1 MLMRCGK
8 AVSHQMHMNT
18 NKTQKGFCVIGCGRV
33 GTHLAVHL
41 TGRGYQPAAFSSKT
55 FASAQ
60 NAAFHAGGGRV
71 FENAADAAKTCELIF
86 ITTPDICIVPVCDQ
100 IAADGGFN
108 ESSVVF
114 HLSGALSSE
123 ILVSAQKAGA
133 ETGSLHPLQA
143 FAPYEPGQA
152 SPFTGINMS
161 VEGTSGAASLGKKI
175 AAALQARAFTI
186 PTDAKTLYHA
196 AAVVASNYLVTL
208 EHVALALLEQTG
220 LDQARAYEILAP
232 LIQGTL
238 GNIASKGSVD
248 ALTGP
253 VVRGDAAV
261 IARHLADIDK
271 KMPQFSG
278 VYRLLG
284 QHTLDIARL
293 RKDFPK
299 EADQQISD
307 LLKNDT

>member
-1 MLMRCGK
+1 MSMRYSR

-18 NKTQKGFCVIGCGRV
+18 NNTQKRFCVIGCGRV

-41 TGRGYQPAAFSSKT
+41 AGQGYRPAAFSSRT

-60 NAAFHAGGGRV
+60 NAAFHAGEGKV
-71 FENAADAAKTCELIF
+71 FENAAEAAATCELIF
-86 ITTPDICIVPVCDQ
+86 ITTPDTCIAPVCDQ
-100 IAADGGFN
+100 IAADGGCN
-108 ESSVVF
+108 ENSVVF

-123 ILVSAQKAGA
+123 ILASAQKVGA
-133 ETGSLHPLQA
+133 QTGSLHPLQA
-143 FAPYEPGQA
+143 FAPYEPGHA

-161 VEGTSGAASLGKKI
+161 VEGTFGAAALGHKI

-186 PTDAKTLYHA
+186 PTDAKILYHA

-208 EHVALALLEQTG
+208 EHVALTLLAQTG

-284 QHTLDIARL
+284 QHTLDIARM

-299 EADQQISD
+299 DADQQISD
-307 LLKNDT
+307 LLKNNS